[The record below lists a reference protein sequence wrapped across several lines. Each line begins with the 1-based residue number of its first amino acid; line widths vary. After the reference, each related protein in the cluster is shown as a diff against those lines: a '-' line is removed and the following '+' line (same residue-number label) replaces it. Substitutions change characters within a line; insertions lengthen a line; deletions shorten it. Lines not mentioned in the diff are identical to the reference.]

1 MKKEFLFAGVL
12 CAALVWSAG
21 CSDDAMPS
29 SGSSGARIASL
40 ADDMRKCAP
49 DIASAG
55 LGSGFEN
62 WTAWSGAEQYGVIK
76 KHFDSNSG
84 SESIY
89 HMVTMLDDTVSK
101 LGADLPAGALQGEG
115 GSGSKTVSG
124 WTCSWEAATTLT
136 LPSILNSQVVN
147 DFAAHVNFSGDQ
159 SGSTYVS
166 DLYYKPEGDDGI
178 EKIYF
183 RYDNGSNERG
193 LVYAERRSGTGQLEV
208 WTVCHKAAGA
218 MPAAGS
224 HGDNEFRCL
233 LNFEGNSTTK
243 TFKFRVKTDSNAANG
258 WLVFGGGST
267 ADDNAY
273 IALRGTSYADTS
285 VYANDGARIQE
296 IDEIDNDPTTSYVI
310 LTFGQLKNATAVTPK
325 SATTANFTTETES
338 VKNYI
343 ILGEAD
349 CPFSSLQEI
358 RAFKYPAEKTEL
370 GY

>member
-1 MKKEFLFAGVL
+1 VL

-21 CSDDAMPS
+21 CSD

-55 LGSGFEN
+55 LGSGFDT
-62 WTAWSGAEQYGVIK
+62 WKAWSGAEQYGVIK
-76 KHFDSNSG
+76 KHFDSTSG
-84 SESIY
+84 IESIY
-89 HMVTMLDDTVSK
+89 DTVTMLDDTVSR
-101 LGADLPAGALQGEG
+101 LGADLPAGALQGE
-115 GSGSKTVSG
+115 SGSKTVSG

-147 DFAAHVNFSGDQ
+147 DFAAHVNHSGDQ
-159 SGSTYVS
+159 SGSTYVG

-178 EKIYF
+178 EKIYY

-193 LVYAERRSGTGQLEV
+193 LVYAERRSGTGQLKV
-208 WTVCHKAAGA
+208 WTVCHKAAGK
-218 MPAAGS
+218 MPKAGNA
-224 HGDNEFRCL
+224 HDDNEFRCL
-233 LNFEGNSTTK
+233 LNFEGNTTTK
-243 TFKFRVKTDSNAANG
+243 TFKFKVKTDAEKG

-273 IALRGTSYADTS
+273 IALRGTSHADTE
-285 VYANDGARIQE
+285 VYANNGTRIK
-296 IDEIDNDPTTSYVI
+296 DDDPTTTSYVI
-310 LTFGQLKNATAVTPK
+310 LTFGQLKNATPVTPK
-325 SATTANFTTETES
+325 SATTDNFNKENES

-343 ILGEAD
+343 ILGDD

-358 RAFKYPAEKTEL
+358 QAFKYPAEKTEL

>member
-1 MKKEFLFAGVL
+1 MTKEFFCAGVL

-21 CSDDAMPS
+21 CSDDAMPR

-49 DIASAG
+49 DIAS

-76 KHFDSNSG
+76 KHFDSTSG
-84 SESIY
+84 IESIY
-89 HMVTMLDDTVSK
+89 ATVTMLDDTVSQ
-101 LGADLPAGALQGEG
+101 LGAILPAGALQGE
-115 GSGSKTVSG
+115 SGSKTVSG

-147 DFAAHVNFSGDQ
+147 DFAAHVNHSGDQ
-159 SGSTYVS
+159 SGSTYVG

-178 EKIYF
+178 EKIYY
-183 RYDNGSNERG
+183 RYDNRSNERG
-193 LVYAERRSGTGQLEV
+193 LVYAERRSGTGQLKV

-224 HGDNEFRCL
+224 AHVDSEFRCL

-243 TFKFRVKTDSNAANG
+243 TFKFRVKTDAEKG

-273 IALRGTSYADTS
+273 IALRGTSYADDS
-285 VYANDGARIQE
+285 VYANNGALIKD
-296 IDEIDNDPTTSYVI
+296 IDNDDNDPTTSYVI

-325 SATTANFTTETES
+325 TATTANFDTETES

-349 CPFSSLQEI
+349 CPFSSLQKIQE
-358 RAFKYPAEKTEL
+358 FKYPAEKTEL

>member
-1 MKKEFLFAGVL
+1 MTKEFFCAGVL

-21 CSDDAMPS
+21 CSDDAMPR

-49 DIASAG
+49 DIAS

-62 WTAWSGAEQYGVIK
+62 WTAWSGAEPYGVIK
-76 KHFDSNSG
+76 KHFDSTSG
-84 SESIY
+84 IESIY
-89 HMVTMLDDTVSK
+89 ATVTMLDDTMSQ
-101 LGADLPAGALQGEG
+101 LGAYLPAGALQGE
-115 GSGSKTVSG
+115 SGSKTVSG

-147 DFAAHVNFSGDQ
+147 DFAAHVNHSGDQ
-159 SGSTYVS
+159 SGSTYVG

-178 EKIYF
+178 EKIYY

-193 LVYAERRSGTGQLEV
+193 LVYAERRSGTGQLKV

-224 HGDNEFRCL
+224 AHVDSEFRCL

-243 TFKFRVKTDSNAANG
+243 TFKFRVKTDAAEG

-285 VYANDGARIQE
+285 VYANNGTSI
-296 IDEIDNDPTTSYVI
+296 IDNDPTTSYVI
-310 LTFGQLKNATAVTPK
+310 LTFGELKNATAVTPK
-325 SATTANFTTETES
+325 YATAENFATETES

-349 CPFSSLQEI
+349 CPFSSLLEI
-358 RAFKYPAEKTEL
+358 QAFKYPAEKTEL